1 MNSFNLALILSLA
14 PLNQITLM
22 MLCHSTGDGA
32 TTQTLRL
39 VYKLHITPINRCFIN
54 WILTLLRYKFN
65 VVGYHTRIRKPD
77 PRVTSSLIRTMLATR
92 GAVIYVNLSTSA
104 EVTLE
109 LGLIVLHF
117 WRSVWATW
125 MITALPQNSIF
136 HELCECDLYDFSKKK
151 ENKKKPGWF

>member
-92 GAVIYVNLSTSA
+92 GGVIYVNLSTSA

-109 LGLIVLHF
+109 LRSHSSAFLAQCSSHVDDNGVTTKLHF
-117 WRSVWATW
+117 SWALWVWL
-125 MITALPQNSIF
+125 I
-136 HELCECDLYDFSKKK
+136 
-151 ENKKKPGWF
+151 WF